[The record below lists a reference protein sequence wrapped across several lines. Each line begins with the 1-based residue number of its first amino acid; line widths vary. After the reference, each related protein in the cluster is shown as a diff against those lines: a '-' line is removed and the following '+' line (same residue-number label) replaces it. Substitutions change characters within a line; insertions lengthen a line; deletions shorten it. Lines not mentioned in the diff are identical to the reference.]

1 MSSRADD
8 LDADEASEHADE
20 SAGPRIARRIW
31 GPVTKDVS
39 ESIGAPAAVA
49 SVQLQ
54 PRCIPFELLQEVHA
68 LVPVEVLPTAEDTKR
83 SLAVRLAKSDY
94 LHPVFVLNK
103 GNGTGKCKYV
113 QLNRTEY
120 AQPRRVRWGS
130 PAGHKV
136 EEDLVCLPSYP
147 HNYTRSPLD
156 ITCEKVPVAVEE
168 LSLFLWKESLPFL
181 APNSVSAPPNY
192 WQQCIYYWCH
202 LPWMSRQ
209 VFRTSGGSQNPAC
222 FSGLERSE
230 KPIFCKN

>member
-1 MSSRADD
+1 M
-8 LDADEASEHADE
+8 DADEASEHADE

-120 AQPRRVRWGS
+120 SQPSHSDACRFSFKLSHRN
-130 PAGHKV
+130 AGYFFEQAACIWVTGLK
-136 EEDLVCLPSYP
+136 
-147 HNYTRSPLD
+147 R
-156 ITCEKVPVAVEE
+156 
-168 LSLFLWKESLPFL
+168 L
-181 APNSVSAPPNY
+181 ASK
-192 WQQCIYYWCH
+192 
-202 LPWMSRQ
+202 
-209 VFRTSGGSQNPAC
+209 G
-222 FSGLERSE
+222 
-230 KPIFCKN
+230 

>member
-1 MSSRADD
+1 MSLRADD
-8 LDADEASEHADE
+8 SDADEASEHADE

-83 SLAVRLAKSDY
+83 SLAARLAKSDY
-94 LHPVFVLNK
+94 LHPVLVLNK

-120 AQPRRVRWGS
+120 SQPRRVRWGS

-136 EEDLVCLPSYP
+136 EQDLVRLPSYP

-156 ITCEKVPVAVEE
+156 ITCEKVPEAIEK
-168 LSLFLWKESLPFL
+168 LSLLLWKESLPL
-181 APNSVSAPPNY
+181 PSVG
-192 WQQCIYYWCH
+192 
-202 LPWMSRQ
+202 RQ
-209 VFRTSGGSQNPAC
+209 
-222 FSGLERSE
+222 
-230 KPIFCKN
+230 

>member
-1 MSSRADD
+1 MSLRADD
-8 LDADEASEHADE
+8 SDADVRWTIRTQASEHADE

-83 SLAVRLAKSDY
+83 LLAARLAKSDY

-120 AQPRRVRWGS
+120 SQPRRVRWGS

-136 EEDLVCLPSYP
+136 EQDLVRLPSYP

-156 ITCEKVPVAVEE
+156 ITCEKVPEAIEK
-168 LSLFLWKESLPFL
+168 LSLLLWKESLPLSCPLFSQILGPRQNAVLPSARRQYFL
-181 APNSVSAPPNY
+181 
-192 WQQCIYYWCH
+192 
-202 LPWMSRQ
+202 
-209 VFRTSGGSQNPAC
+209 G
-222 FSGLERSE
+222 
-230 KPIFCKN
+230 